1 MTRGSLN
8 LNTCRSG
15 LYKSP
20 TSSDWLTGERMLSKM
35 NISLALTYYLA
46 ILVFHRIHLVPS

>member
-1 MTRGSLN
+1 MTHGSLN